1 MNVYDF
7 DGTIYDGD
15 CSVEFIL
22 FLTRRHLKFLKY
34 YPKAFVSCIKYL
46 FGVIDASKLKRS
58 FFKMISDVDLEREVE
73 LFWDIK
79 ISKIK
84 KWYLEQKE
92 KSDLVI
98 SASPDFLVGEACR
111 RLNINCLSSPVNLKT
126 GEYIKNFYG
135 DEKLR
140 QFKKKYS
147 GVKIRKFYSDSKT
160 DIFLADIA
168 EESYFFKKNK
178 VIRWMIDK
186 D

>member
-1 MNVYDF
+1 
-7 DGTIYDGD
+7 
-15 CSVEFIL
+15 
-22 FLTRRHLKFLKY
+22 
-34 YPKAFVSCIKYL
+34 
-46 FGVIDASKLKRS
+46 
-58 FFKMISDVDLEREVE
+58 MISEVDLEKEID

-84 KWYLEQKE
+84 KSYLE

-98 SASPDFLVGEACR
+98 SASPDFLVGEACS
-111 RLNINCLSSPVNLKT
+111 RLNINSLSSPVNLKT

-160 DIFLADIA
+160 DIFLAEIA
-168 EESYFFKKNK
+168 EESYFVKKNK
-178 VIRWMIDK
+178 VMRWITDK
-186 D
+186 RLINFNLFFYSCS